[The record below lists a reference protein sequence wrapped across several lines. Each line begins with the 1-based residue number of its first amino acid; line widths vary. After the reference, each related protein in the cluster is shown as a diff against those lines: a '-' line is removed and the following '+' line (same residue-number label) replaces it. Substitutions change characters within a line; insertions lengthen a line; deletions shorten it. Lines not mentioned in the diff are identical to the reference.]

1 LESGRIILTTFFQDI
16 QLIIEEADPPLQTPD
31 AFVVIL
37 QRDTPESS
45 VGITL
50 AGGSDY
56 EAKEI
61 TVSFLFSPKEFLFKF
76 LISFLVDPQNIDQ
89 FSG

>member
-1 LESGRIILTTFFQDI
+1 M
-16 QLIIEEADPPLQTPD
+16 QLLIEEADPPLQTPD
-31 AFVVIL
+31 AFVIVL

-45 VGITL
+45 IGITL

-61 TVSFLFSPKEFLFKF
+61 TVSFPVFKKVYWDEKTNENF
-76 LISFLVDPQNIDQ
+76 VSILDSQDLD
-89 FSG
+89 